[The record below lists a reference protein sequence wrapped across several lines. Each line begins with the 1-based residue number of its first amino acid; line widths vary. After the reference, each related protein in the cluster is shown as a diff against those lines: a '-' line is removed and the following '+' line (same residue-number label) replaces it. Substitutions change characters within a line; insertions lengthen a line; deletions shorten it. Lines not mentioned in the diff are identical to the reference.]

1 MCTIMYK
8 YPNFKYI
15 GLSAG
20 NLQKV
25 WYLVINLIVLDQAI
39 DETNKLKANCL

>member
-8 YPNFKYI
+8 SLNVKYI

-25 WYLVINLIVLDQAI
+25 WYLMINLIVLDQAI
-39 DETNKLKANCL
+39 DETNKHKANCL